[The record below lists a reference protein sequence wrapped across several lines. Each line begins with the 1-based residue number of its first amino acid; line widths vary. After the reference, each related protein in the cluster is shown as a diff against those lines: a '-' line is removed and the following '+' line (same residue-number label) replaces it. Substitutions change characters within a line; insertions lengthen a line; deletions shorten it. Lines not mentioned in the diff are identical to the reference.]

1 MRHVVDLWPWK
12 TRSILH
18 HSSAISLIAGR
29 QIGRTRVI
37 GLPVPFDAQPWA
49 EFFSQWTWS
58 QWSQWAMKGRR
69 RG

>member
-12 TRSILH
+12 TRSVLH
-18 HSSAISLIAGR
+18 HSSAISLVAGR
-29 QIGRTRVI
+29 QIGRT
-37 GLPVPFDAQPWA
+37 FDAQPWA

-58 QWSQWAMKGRR
+58 QWGQWAMKGRR